1 MLLLVGDL
9 IEGER
14 AVSYGAEEGALAC
27 VDPQVIEEVVPLTE
41 NFLACLVVFIAYED
55 ALPPACLGTVELHL
69 REFSCH
75 RYIQTTFEQRQV

>member
-14 AVSYGAEEGALAC
+14 AVADGAEEGALAC
-27 VDPQVIEEVVPLTE
+27 VDPQVIEEVVPLAE
-41 NFLACLVVFIAYED
+41 NFLACLVVFIANKD
-55 ALPPACLGTVELHL
+55 ALPSPSLGAVELHL

-75 RYIQTTFEQRQV
+75 RYIQTTFEERQV